1 MKMSSWRLRGGM
13 LALSLVLGLLA
24 ACRHHSSG
32 EGSAETPPTGVALAG
47 AVRDGLQPLSG
58 SQVTAYAAGNGG
70 SASGAAAL
78 ACVQTDASGSFSFGA
93 TASIACGG
101 SSLPTSFS
109 CPSTSCASSTAQI
122 YLVAAG
128 GNPGLAAGTNNSAL
142 VLLGVLGP
150 YNSLSASTPVKLSEL
165 TTAASV
171 YALAQMM
178 GEGGGSRLAEALGQ
192 ARFINAKSPWLD
204 QAVARANSLVNF
216 STASPGTALPT
227 PAACTG
233 GSGDPVN
240 CDAEEK
246 LDSLA
251 DALAAC
257 AGTTGPASNACAQLF
272 CVATPGAQFN
282 GSTCIPPA
290 GGAIPIDTLQSA
302 LAIAR
307 NAGTVPAAGIYNLI
321 AVAPPFTPVL
331 GTAPG
336 DWALALNFSGGGLNG
351 PFGIAIDG
359 SGNIWAADAAS
370 GANSVSEMSSSG
382 TPLSPSTGYTGGGLN
397 GPIAIA
403 IDAGGNVWATNFLG
417 GTSSVSELSS
427 SGTPLSPSTGYTGG
441 GLAGPDAI
449 AIDGG
454 GNVWVA
460 NNGGVAKLSGSGTPL
475 SPSTG
480 YTGGGSTLVA
490 IAIDAGGNVWLTV
503 SGGVSLVTELSSSG
517 APLSPSTG
525 FTGGGLD
532 QPFGIAI
539 DAGGNVWVAN
549 SGMPNSVTELGSNG
563 VALSPAAGF
572 TGGGLDQPFGIA
584 IDGGGNVWV
593 GNSGNNSV
601 TELNSSGAPLS
612 PATGFTGGGLSVPYN
627 VAIDAGGNVWA
638 ANYGNN
644 SLTELVG
651 AATPKKTPF
660 IGPPQSP

>member
-441 GLAGPDAI
+441 G
-449 AIDGG
+449 
-454 GNVWVA
+454 
-460 NNGGVAKLSGSGTPL
+460 
-475 SPSTG
+475 
-480 YTGGGSTLVA
+480 STLVA